1 MRLKVYSEGA
11 LGKWLVEP
19 YCLEI
24 ISFVDRLYKCLALS
38 NLYSSAVK
46 LEVPGPDEISDGG
59 GGNHPMTSPA
69 LGEARVNVRLL
80 LTKNHPVP
88 TPAFRAGA
96 PVNPLGSL
104 QLRIRLYCRGG
115 LVARKCDA
123 PHARATFEWMELLSD
138 SGGLLML
145 RVVGRP
151 VPGCTP
157 SPRLRTLLMM
167 KSLCDS

>member
-38 NLYSSAVK
+38 NLYS
-46 LEVPGPDEISDGG
+46 
-59 GGNHPMTSPA
+59 
-69 LGEARVNVRLL
+69 
-80 LTKNHPVP
+80 
-88 TPAFRAGA
+88 
-96 PVNPLGSL
+96 
-104 QLRIRLYCRGG
+104 
-115 LVARKCDA
+115 
-123 PHARATFEWMELLSD
+123 
-138 SGGLLML
+138 LLML